1 MHRVRVVTSIKMTN
15 NLMLNKLLLSNLDL
29 EDKIDSNQLV
39 IDLLHEEFVNR
50 RLSKQDFTR
59 ILYSRYNIDKH
70 VHNYSDH
77 TLTIL
82 AKLGLEHD
90 KIIQIE
96 GAYLAKYE
104 IIAQFRYLDELQ
116 SNEPPKITFLAN
128 NRSRILR
135 NFLVCDQAYIDVFY
149 ALDQSLCNIESSVF
163 LSDITVTNRRDQFA
177 HDNTYL
183 SSSAT
188 IKHTWSGYKLTIKI
202 PSYQTRQLS
211 EYDMYKLKIIFDK
224 CKSTSSGLRLTS
236 SHLTLD
242 RLVALVHLFFEHLD

>member
-1 MHRVRVVTSIKMTN
+1 MRVVTSIKMTN

-29 EDKIDSNQLV
+29 EDSIDSHRCV
-39 IDLLHEEFVNR
+39 IDVLHEEFVNK

-70 VHNYSDH
+70 IHNYSDH

-90 KIIQIE
+90 KIIHIKD
-96 GAYLAKYE
+96 AYFAKRE
-104 IIAQFRYLDELQ
+104 IINQFHYLDELQ
-116 SNEPPKITFLAN
+116 INELLEITLFAN
-128 NRSRILR
+128 SRSRILR
-135 NFLVCDQAYIDVFY
+135 NFLLCDQAYIDVFY
-149 ALDQSLCNIESSVF
+149 ALDQSICNIESYIF
-163 LSDITVTNRRDQFA
+163 LSDIIITNRRNQFA

-183 SSSAT
+183 GSSAT
-188 IKHTWSGYKLTIKI
+188 IKHTWSGYKLTIEV
-202 PSYQTRQLS
+202 PLSQTRRLS
-211 EYDMYKLKIIFDK
+211 EYDMYKFKIIFDK
-224 CKSTSSGLRLTS
+224 CKSTLNGLRLTS

>member
-1 MHRVRVVTSIKMTN
+1 MRVVTSIKMTN

-50 RLSKQDFTR
+50 RLPKQDFTR

-90 KIIQIE
+90 KIIQVQ
-96 GAYLAKYE
+96 GAYLAKSE
-104 IIAQFRYLDELQ
+104 IIAQFHYLDELQ
-116 SNEPPKITFLAN
+116 NNEPPKIAFLAN

-135 NFLVCDQAYIDVFY
+135 NFLVSEQIYLDVFY
-149 ALDQSLCNIESSVF
+149 ALDQSICNIESSLF
-163 LSDITVTNRRDQFA
+163 LTDVTLTNRRKQFA
-177 HDNTYL
+177 HDNTYIG
-183 SSSAT
+183 SVAT
-188 IKHTWSGYKLTIKI
+188 IKHTWLGYKLIIKV
-202 PSYQTRQLS
+202 PSSQAQQLS
-211 EYDMYKLKIIFDK
+211 EYDIYKFKIIFDK
-224 CKSTSSGLRLTS
+224 CKSTFDGLRLKS

>member
-1 MHRVRVVTSIKMTN
+1 MRVVTSIKMTN

-90 KIIQIE
+90 KIIYLKE
-96 GAYLAKYE
+96 AYFAKSE
-104 IIAQFRYLDELQ
+104 IIAQFHYLDELQ
-116 SNEPPKITFLAN
+116 SDEFQKIALLAN
-128 NRSRILR
+128 NQSRILR

-163 LSDITVTNRRDQFA
+163 LSDITITNRRNQFA
-177 HDNTYL
+177 LDDTYAG
-183 SSSAT
+183 SFAT
-188 IKHTWSGYKLTIKI
+188 IKHTWSGYKLTIEI
-202 PSYQTRQLS
+202 PLSQTRRLS
-211 EYDMYKLKIIFDK
+211 EYDMYKFKIIFDK
-224 CKSTSSGLRLTS
+224 CKSTLNGLRLKS